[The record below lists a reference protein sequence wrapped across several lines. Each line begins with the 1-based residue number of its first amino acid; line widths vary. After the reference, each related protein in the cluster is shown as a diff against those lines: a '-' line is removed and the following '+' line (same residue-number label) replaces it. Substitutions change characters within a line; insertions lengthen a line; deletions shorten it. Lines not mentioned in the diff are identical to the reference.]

1 MVKKNTSYNF
11 KYRTDINNE
20 VDVKKI
26 LISGRVSY
34 GKKGFKYLIGYQDDD
49 KIKPLCIMLPE
60 LTEYVKCF
68 DETKYM

>member
-34 GKKGFKYLIGYQDDD
+34 GKKGFKY
-49 KIKPLCIMLPE
+49 
-60 LTEYVKCF
+60 T
-68 DETKYM
+68 